1 MHKESRENL
10 VKRDRKV
17 FLVQEVW
24 LVKGAALEILE
35 QQVLK
40 VARVQPA
47 TPVQLDH
54 LALVESRDLKE
65 TK

>member
-17 FLVQEVW
+17 FLAQEVW